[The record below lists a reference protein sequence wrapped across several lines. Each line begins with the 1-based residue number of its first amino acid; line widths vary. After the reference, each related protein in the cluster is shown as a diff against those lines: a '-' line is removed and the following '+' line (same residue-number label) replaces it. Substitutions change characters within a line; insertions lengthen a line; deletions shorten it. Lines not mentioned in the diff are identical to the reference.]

1 MQSTHKI
8 SGDAAGGFAT
18 YVTDSR
24 GRGDYYVGGEADG
37 ETGRWQGSPA
47 ALRSLGLEPGAK
59 VERDELVLRGR
70 GRAR

>member
-18 YVTDSR
+18 YLTDSR

-37 ETGRWQGSPA
+37 ESGRWQGSPE
-47 ALRSLGLEPGAK
+47 ALRALGLEPGGR
-59 VERDELVLRGR
+59 VERMHWSR
-70 GRAR
+70 